1 MYICSSHLYLAEE
14 TRYQILIQKEQIS
27 RATFAATYKAS
38 SRSYFPRDSSKPSS
52 YIALHDAC
60 SFTEKRVL
68 HPSEPKSNIPLLQGK
83 SILGPS
89 ICIIKHLPRPHFPL
103 PPLYS
108 SQWHPKTN
116 QNEYIHLHLPSLP
129 ARSPRPVLPKPTK
142 TNASTPLRKPLSIHR
157 S

>member
-14 TRYQILIQKEQIS
+14 TRYQISTQKEQIS

-89 ICIIKHLPRPHFPL
+89 ICIIKHLPLPHFPL
-103 PPLYS
+103 PLLYS
-108 SQWHPKTN
+108 SKGHPKTTKMN
-116 QNEYIHLHLPSLP
+116 TFISI
-129 ARSPRPVLPKPTK
+129 SPLSQPVRPVLSYPNPPKPT
-142 TNASTPLRKPLSIHR
+142 PVLP
-157 S
+157 

>member
-38 SRSYFPRDSSKPSS
+38 SRSYFPRDSSKSSS

-68 HPSEPKSNIPLLQGK
+68 HPSEPKSNIHLLQGK

-89 ICIIKHLPRPHFPL
+89 IRIIKHLPLPHFPL

-108 SQWHPKTN
+108 SKGHPKTTKMN
-116 QNEYIHLHLPSLP
+116 TSISI
-129 ARSPRPVLPKPTK
+129 SPLSQPVRPVLSYPNTPKPMPVLPCK
-142 TNASTPLRKPLSIHR
+142 KPLSIHR